1 MTELPADD
9 LDPRLARLLEEL
21 PAQFDPRPG
30 FQGRLETRLVRQL
43 PAISP
48 WWRRPAL
55 LPALAA
61 SPRAWPVRLAG
72 AMLVLVVLGAAVLV
86 TSPQA
91 RAQILRVACYVPGL
105 GIAACNTPGLVAL
118 QPATVSANG
127 VTLTVTQLLSSAGQT
142 TLQLEV
148 SGDDAALRKAVSKA
162 TVALEDDQGQ
172 RYTPTGHLAFR
183 WYSSDLQR
191 GLIYRLDV
199 RFPALDPAVRS
210 VQVQVTAPVPVGTL
224 TAPVT
229 LVPVATAGLPAA
241 QPGSASQTLRGV
253 TVRVVGSYADA
264 QHTDVQLVV
273 QAPSSLGRIL
283 GLADCPCF
291 APVLGSTG
299 PITLLD
305 DQGHLYYQE
314 RTGVIQPAAP
324 APGAAFSEDV
334 LFPALPPG
342 VHSAQLTLPAVVLAQ
357 SVGPATVTIPAAGA
371 PRDKPIP
378 LQQRVA
384 LGPFAVQV
392 TSAIF
397 EPADCETMNGGT
409 CVPLLRLQV
418 QPGGWQ
424 NGRQLLAIQP
434 TLVDGQPV
442 IQGRAIRSY
451 RRDTVGSEEVLD
463 ALDIGAALPSQHGP
477 RVSMT
482 IEGTQIAIAGPWQ
495 LTIRIAAAT
504 PPAGG

>member
-1 MTELPADD
+1 MTEIPVHD
-9 LDPRLARLLEEL
+9 LDPHLARLLEEL

-30 FQGRLETRLVRQL
+30 FQEQLAARLASRLPWVL
-43 PAISP
+43 P
-48 WWRRPAL
+48 WWRRPAS
-55 LPALAA
+55 LPALAT
-61 SPRAWPVRLAG
+61 STHGWPVRLAG
-72 AMLVLVVLGAAVLV
+72 ALLVLVVLGTAVLA
-86 TSPQA
+86 TSAQA

-118 QPATVSANG
+118 QPAVLSANG
-127 VTLTVTQLLSSAGQT
+127 VTLTVTQLLSSSGQT
-142 TLQLEV
+142 TLQLEL
-148 SGDDAALRKAVSKA
+148 SGDDAALGKAVSKA
-162 TVALEDDQGQ
+162 TVTFEDDQGR

-191 GLIYRLDV
+191 GVTYRLDA
-199 RFPALDPAVRS
+199 RFPALNPADRS
-210 VQVQVTAPVPVGTL
+210 VLVQVTAPAPVGAL
-224 TAPVT
+224 TVPVT
-229 LVPVATAGLPAA
+229 LVPVAAAGLPTA

-253 TVRVVGSYADA
+253 TVRVVGSYADV

-273 QAPSSLGRIL
+273 QAPASLGRIL

-291 APVLGSTG
+291 APMMGSTG

-314 RTGVIQPAAP
+314 RTGVSQPAAP
-324 APGAAFSEDV
+324 APGASFTEDV
-334 LFPALPPG
+334 IFPALPPG
-342 VHSAQLTLPAVVLAQ
+342 VQSAQLTLPAVVLAQ
-357 SVGPATVTIPAAGA
+357 TVGPATVTVPAASA
-371 PRDKPIP
+371 PLDEPIP

-392 TSAIF
+392 ASAIF
-397 EPADCETMNGGT
+397 EPVDCETMTGGT

-424 NGRQLLAIQP
+424 NGRQLLEIQP
-434 TLVDGQPV
+434 TRVDGQPV
-442 IQGRAIRSY
+442 TQSRHIRSY
-451 RRDTVGSEEVLD
+451 RRDTVGGDEVLD
-463 ALDIGAALPSQHGP
+463 ALDVGAALPSQHGP

-495 LTIRIAAAT
+495 LPIRIAAVT